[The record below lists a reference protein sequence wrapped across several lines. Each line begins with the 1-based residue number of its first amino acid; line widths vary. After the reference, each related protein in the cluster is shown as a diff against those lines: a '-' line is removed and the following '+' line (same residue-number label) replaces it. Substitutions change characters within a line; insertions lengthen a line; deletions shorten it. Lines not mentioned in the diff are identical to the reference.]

1 MIVLR
6 KSFYIH
12 WSVER
17 SPRVHE
23 VNPGRDPSGWPCI
36 HLKLYN
42 VVMREHK
49 LDEAQ
54 MIMFFPLSLGGAT
67 QRWFASLDPSRRRT
81 WVNLGQ
87 EFIREY
93 SFNTIVEVSQRELEA
108 LR

>member
-1 MIVLR
+1 MAALP
-6 KSFYIH
+6 
-12 WSVER
+12 VEFR
-17 SPRVHE
+17 IPDIERYT
-23 VNPGRDPSGWPCI
+23 RIGWPCI

-49 LDEAQ
+49 LDETQ

-93 SFNTIVEVSQRELEA
+93 SFNTIVEVS
-108 LR
+108 